1 MQAIINKFVEEFSN
15 QPTSY
20 YIAQFFGLLVTIGV
34 IISLQ
39 MKKKVQM
46 QTLSVFV
53 NLFSAINIFL
63 LEGKFNSG
71 VIVCCVA
78 IAQLISS
85 IIHEIRGT
93 RVTLAEKIIFLILYV
108 AGGLTGFIANYMNGN
123 GTPLDLLSTVAAVF
137 YMIAMFQKK
146 EQHIRLFLLAN
157 LSCWTVYLSITRSI
171 SVFAQ
176 IAGIISSLIALF
188 RYRKDNK
195 NSTN

>member
-1 MQAIINKFVEEFSN
+1 
-15 QPTSY
+15 
-20 YIAQFFGLLVTIGV
+20 
-34 IISLQ
+34 

-46 QTLSVFV
+46 QILSVFV
-53 NLFSAINIFL
+53 NIFSAINILL
-63 LEGKFNSG
+63 LEGKFSSG

-78 IAQLISS
+78 VAQLILS
-85 IIHEIRGT
+85 IIHET
-93 RVTLAEKIIFLILYV
+93 KNTKVTLAEKIIFLILYV
-108 AGGLTGFIANYMNGN
+108 AGGLFGFFANYMNGS

-157 LSCWTVYLSITRSI
+157 LSCWTVYLTITGST

-188 RYRKDNK
+188 RYRKSNK
-195 NSTN
+195 KSTD